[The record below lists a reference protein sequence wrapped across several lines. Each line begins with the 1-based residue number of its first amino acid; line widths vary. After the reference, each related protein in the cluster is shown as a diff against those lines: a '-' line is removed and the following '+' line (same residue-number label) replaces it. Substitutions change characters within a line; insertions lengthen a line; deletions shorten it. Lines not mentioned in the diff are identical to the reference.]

1 MAPINSLEAKL
12 KAKHVCSAT
21 SGVPTQ
27 TNGDD
32 INCEKKLF
40 LELSLEHNC
49 AGDAAKNQISK
60 ILVQALAITSPGQRS
75 KFLRRELTRIRAG
88 RGE

>member
-12 KAKHVCSAT
+12 KAKHVSSST
-21 SGVPTQ
+21 PGVPTQ

-32 INCEKKLF
+32 INCAKKLF
-40 LELSLEHNC
+40 LELSMEHKC
-49 AGDAAKNQISK
+49 AGDAAKNQIGK
-60 ILVQALAITSPGQRS
+60 IRVQALAITSPGQRS